1 MTAGAW
7 HYLDRFDGQA
17 IAILTDTCHARGM
30 VAMVPEAEKACV
42 PILQQWC
49 REHGIALAGAIFPRI
64 LAGDSLKDSG
74 LLLLPM
80 HDRPH
85 FLLSGPLQ
93 TSDAIDATIE
103 GLERLVPAKGDKNG
117 SLCLLF
123 DALMPDIATFL
134 HHCYRKLA
142 DRVAYLGGN
151 AGSETFEPMPCLF
164 DSTRIEQGGLLALLL
179 PHCQDGWLEHGF
191 RLPEQM
197 TTATAAEG
205 NRIISI
211 DWRPAFEVY
220 RELAKRD
227 YGIEITHDNFYE
239 MAVHYPFGIVRANGE
254 IVVRIPVALRD
265 DGSLHCVGE
274 IPPNSLLTLLEGP
287 EETLIEGVHTLG
299 KRIGKPQSG
308 ITFYCAGRRMH
319 LGEAAVQNELTT
331 LQQSAG
337 DLYGALTLGEI
348 GSASGSGYPVLHNA
362 CLLFSPCQLR
372 DSDAA

>member
-299 KRIGKPQSG
+299 KRIGKP
-308 ITFYCAGRRMH
+308 
-319 LGEAAVQNELTT
+319 
-331 LQQSAG
+331 
-337 DLYGALTLGEI
+337 
-348 GSASGSGYPVLHNA
+348 
-362 CLLFSPCQLR
+362 
-372 DSDAA
+372 